1 MQKELIHAV
10 KKMFEIVFKGGKSY
24 IFNREIGLYITAFLV
39 IWLVISVCLPM
50 FIGNYRSIQI
60 ESSFFAFYGITLGF
74 LIVAYTSA
82 LSLLYFRMEKA
93 PDSKDRI
100 EIIKRYENY
109 YYYLF
114 FTILVNI
121 VVLFIDVVLQLFDSL
136 YQLFIFASIR
146 LFILGV
152 FLILVTLIMI
162 GFLYYSIGI
171 TSGSAQQ

>member
-121 VVLFIDVVLQLFDSL
+121 VVLF
-136 YQLFIFASIR
+136 
-146 LFILGV
+146 
-152 FLILVTLIMI
+152 MI
-162 GFLYYSIGI
+162 VY
-171 TSGSAQQ
+171 